1 MSKPAYAA
9 LVYGDFRLLLA
20 GRFSSALGG
29 QMLTFAVAWD
39 LWTRTHSP
47 FALGLIGLSV
57 VLPVIL
63 ASLPAGVFAD
73 HHDRRH
79 IVQVTQTVTALASA
93 ALAVLAW
100 LHGPVAL
107 IFAILAVLGFVRAFN
122 DPATATL
129 IALVVPPKD
138 YANAATWN
146 SSVYQTAAIAGPA
159 LAGLLV
165 ALLNGVAGIY
175 ALAAALSVVNFLLV
189 TLIRTRQQ
197 KQPAQAATW
206 ESLKEGLAFIKGHKV
221 ILAAITLDMWAV
233 LLGGA
238 VALLPIYATNILH
251 VGAWGLGIM
260 RSATSLGALLM
271 ALVLAHRRPFQ
282 RAGFT
287 LLTAVAGFG
296 CVTVAFGLSTW
307 FPLSVALLF
316 LLGALDN
323 ISVVIRG
330 TLMLTQVPDAM
341 RGRTSSV
348 NTIFI
353 SSSNELGDFESG
365 MVAGLIGP
373 VAAVVVGGLGTLFVV
388 AAVAKKWPQ
397 LTRLKALDASV
408 SA

>member
-9 LVYGDFRLLLA
+9 LAYRDFRLLLA
-20 GRFSSALGG
+20 GRFASALGG

-39 LWTRTHSP
+39 LWTRTQSP

-57 VLPVIL
+57 VLPVIT

-79 IVQVTQTVTALASA
+79 IVQTTQTVTSLASA
-93 ALAVLAW
+93 GLAILAW
-100 LHGPVAL
+100 AHGPVAV
-107 IFAILAVLGFVRAFN
+107 IFVLLAVLGLVRAFN

-129 IALVVPPKD
+129 IALVVPSKD

-159 LAGLLV
+159 VSGLLV
-165 ALLNGVAGIY
+165 ALWNGVAGIY
-175 ALAAALSVVNFLLV
+175 ALAAGLALVNFVLV
-189 TLIRTRQQ
+189 TLIRTRQV
-197 KQPAQAATW
+197 KIPAKAATW
-206 ESLKEGLAFIKGHKV
+206 QSLKEGLAFIKAHKV

-271 ALVLAHRRPFQ
+271 ALFLAHRPPFQ
-282 RAGFT
+282 RAGVA

-296 CVTVAFGLSTW
+296 LVTVAFGLSTW
-307 FPLSVALLF
+307 FPLSVVLLF

-323 ISVVIRG
+323 ISVVIRS
-330 TLMLTQVPDAM
+330 TLMLTQVPDEM

-373 VAAVVVGGLGTLFVV
+373 MAAVVVGGLGTLLVV

-397 LTRLKALDASV
+397 LTRLKALDAPV